1 MDAMHSAD
9 RVLEG
14 SMARALKG
22 SMARALEGSRSGARG
37 LKGQGSRA
45 RGLKLKGSIDGNSA
59 EDVAPSMLGRP
70 SLVEGRGLA
79 ENIIFGHAENII
91 LGYRI
96 GNHGHFHLLSR

>member
-37 LKGQGSRA
+37 LKGQ
-45 RGLKLKGSIDGNSA
+45 GSIDGNSA